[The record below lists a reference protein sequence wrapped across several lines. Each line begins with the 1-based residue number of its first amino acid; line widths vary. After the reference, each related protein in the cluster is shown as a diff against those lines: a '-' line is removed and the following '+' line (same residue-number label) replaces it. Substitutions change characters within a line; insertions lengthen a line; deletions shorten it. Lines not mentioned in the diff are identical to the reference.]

1 MCWLSKN
8 IPIKCIAEEDI
19 HVRKVLYVATDGV
32 ITSPVQG
39 ATKWKLGVLYST
51 WLQESPGR
59 SSFTGTYT
67 LWKGFH
73 SCKDIAKTGIFW
85 INPISGEI
93 LFGRDEADRIY
104 DAIIPKGASYYE
116 SENGEY
122 ISSQLIIVKPL

>member
-1 MCWLSKN
+1 MCWISKN
-8 IPIKCIAEEDI
+8 KPIKCIAEEDI
-19 HVRKVLYVATDGV
+19 HVNKVLNVNYGV
-32 ITSPVQG
+32 ITSPVQSS
-39 ATKWKLGVLYST
+39 TTWKLGVLYST
-51 WLQESPGR
+51 WLQKSPGY
-59 SSFTGTYT
+59 SSVGKYT

-73 SCKDIAKTGIFW
+73 SCKDIAKTRKFW